1 MQNLDFDMIVDLEK
15 YMQTAIEEAK
25 SSLQEGNRG
34 FGSAIVRNNKIICQV
49 HDTEKTEYDAN
60 AHAEMN
66 AIRIASHRLGKN
78 LNGCILLSTHEP
90 CPICGAAII
99 RSNIRHIAFGYSI
112 AEALCQGRNRIDVSC
127 EELFY
132 KAKADIRV
140 DEGVLSSECSI
151 LYNHEVR
158 AEIKKLRN
166 ASDEQLRYYNQQSTE
181 KRIQWYRSKPPN
193 RELVSENK
201 LLGGY
206 RLLLD
211 RLHITEEEAPIVHK
225 DERKVVFQPTNF
237 CPTLEACKIL
247 DLDTRKVCSLYNE
260 GSTDA
265 LIKQMDLKLKFARNY
280 EKLRPYCHYCEEMIE
295 YEE

>member
-1 MQNLDFDMIVDLEK
+1 MIVDLEK
-15 YMQTAIEEAK
+15 YMRTVIEEAK
-25 SSLQEGNRG
+25 SSLREGNNG
-34 FGSAIVRNNKIICQV
+34 FGSAIVRNNTIICQV
-49 HDTEKTEYDAN
+49 HDTEETEHDAT
-60 AHAEMN
+60 AHTEMN
-66 AIRIASHRLGKN
+66 AIRIASHCLGKN
-78 LNGCILLSTHEP
+78 LKGCILLSTHEP
-90 CPICGAAII
+90 CPMCAAAII
-99 RSNIRHIAFGYSI
+99 WSNIRHIAFGYSI
-112 AEALCQGRNRIDVSC
+112 AEALGQGRNRIDVSC

-132 KAKADIRV
+132 KAKAEIRV
-140 DEGVLSSECSI
+140 DKSVLNSECSI
-151 LYNHEVR
+151 LYDHEVR

-166 ASDEQLRYYNQQSTE
+166 ASEEQLRYYNQQSTE

-211 RLHITEEEAPIVHK
+211 RLHITEDEAPIVHK
-225 DERKVVFQPTNF
+225 DERKVVFHSTNF

-247 DLDTRKVCSLYNE
+247 GLDTRKVCSLYNE

-265 LIKQMDLKLKFARNY
+265 LIKQMDLKLRFTRNY
-280 EKLRPYCHYCEEMIE
+280 EKLRPYGDYCEEMIE